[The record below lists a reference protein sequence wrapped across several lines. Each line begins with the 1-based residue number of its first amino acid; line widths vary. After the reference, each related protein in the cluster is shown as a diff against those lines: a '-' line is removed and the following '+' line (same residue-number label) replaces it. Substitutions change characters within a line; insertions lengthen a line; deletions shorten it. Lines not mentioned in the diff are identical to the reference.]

1 MEVFHGAS
9 FLQYR
14 TGMKDLLRQIH
25 DMIVSR
31 QMLEEREQVL
41 VAVSGGA
48 DSVCLL
54 LALKELGYGVR
65 AVHVEHGIRGQ
76 ESLEDCAFVQELCR
90 KEEVPLEVH
99 RIDAPA
105 LGAGSGRS
113 VEEAARDARYR
124 ILMEAARRLEIR
136 AVATAHHMDDQ
147 AETVLWN
154 LMRGSSLAGLGG
166 ILPVRRAAYMPD
178 VGGTHAAYMP
188 DAGDTRTE
196 AVPTGGGLQPAYS
209 PAAVDSPAH
218 KIRIIRPLLE
228 TGRDEIERWLTE
240 RGQNWREDRTNKD
253 TEITRNAIRLQI
265 LPQMEKLNAG
275 ARRHIA
281 MAAQDLAQARDYL
294 EEVTLNAYRYAVRD
308 EGNSGE
314 LLIDLRELA
323 SQPELIRRRILHRA
337 LGQAEGGLR
346 DITREHVE
354 SLMRLAG
361 MDNGRRISLPDGL
374 RAVRE
379 EGVICLTRR
388 TCVRIPDEVRIGGDG
403 EYRFPGGIVL
413 NTEFGIWKGGDVPK
427 KKYTKTLAYDT
438 IIPYITLRTRRE
450 GDWIQVNSLG
460 GRRKLKDYLIDEK
473 IPADRRDQ
481 IPLIAQGSH
490 VLWVIGHRISEAAKV
505 SEGAHFVRITVTG
518 GTGMKEP
525 RSG

>member
-1 MEVFHGAS
+1 MG
-9 FLQYR
+9 
-14 TGMKDLLRQIH
+14 
-25 DMIVSR
+25 R
-31 QMLEEREQVL
+31 QMLEEGEPVL
-41 VAVSGGA
+41 AAVSGGA

-54 LALKELGYGVR
+54 LALKELGYQVR

-76 ESLEDCAFVQELCR
+76 ESLEDCAFVQELCDR
-90 KEEVPLEVH
+90 EKIPLTVR
-99 RIDAPA
+99 RIDAPKLSA
-105 LGAGSGRS
+105 LSGRS

-124 ILMEAARRLEIR
+124 ILLEIAGSLKIR
-136 AVATAHHMDDQ
+136 AVATAHHMDDR

-166 ILPVRRAAYMPD
+166 ILPVRPAAYMP
-178 VGGTHAAYMP
+178 GTEVKQAA
-188 DAGDTRTE
+188 DAPG
-196 AVPTGGGLQPAYS
+196 
-209 PAAVDSPAH
+209 AAGPSVQE
-218 KIRIIRPLLE
+218 IRIIRPLLE

-240 RGQNWREDRTNKD
+240 RGQSWREDRTNKD

-281 MAAQDLAQARDYL
+281 MAAQDLAQVEEYL
-294 EEVTLNAYRYAVRD
+294 EQVTQNAYRCAVRD
-308 EGNSGE
+308 DGSDGE

-323 SQPELIRRRILHRA
+323 SQPELVRRRILHRA

-438 IIPYITLRTRRE
+438 MFPYITLRTRRE
-450 GDWIQVNSLG
+450 GDWIQVNSQG

-490 VLWVIGHRISEAAKV
+490 VLWVIGHRISEGAKV
-505 SEGAHFVRITVTG
+505 CEGAHFVTITVTG

-525 RSG
+525 QGG

>member
-25 DMIVSR
+25 DMIVSW

-124 ILMEAARRLEIR
+124 ILLETAGSLKIR

-166 ILPVRRAAYMPD
+166 ILPVRPAAYM
-178 VGGTHAAYMP
+178 
-188 DAGDTRTE
+188 
-196 AVPTGGGLQPAYS
+196 

-218 KIRIIRPLLE
+218 EVRIIRPLLE

-240 RGQNWREDRTNKD
+240 RGQSWREDRTNKD

-308 EGNSGE
+308 EGSSGE

-450 GDWIQVNSLG
+450 GDWIQVNSRG

>member
-166 ILPVRRAAYMPD
+166 ILPVREAAYMP
-178 VGGTHAAYMP
+178 GTEVKQA
-188 DAGDTRTE
+188 
-196 AVPTGGGLQPAYS
+196 AYS
-209 PAAVDSPAH
+209 PAAVDLPAH
-218 KIRIIRPLLE
+218 EVRIIRPLLE

-240 RGQNWREDRTNKD
+240 RGQSWREDRTNKD

-308 EGNSGE
+308 EGSSGE

-450 GDWIQVNSLG
+450 GDWIQVNSRG

>member
-90 KEEVPLEVH
+90 KEEVPLEVR
-99 RIDAPA
+99 RINAPKLSA
-105 LGAGSGRS
+105 ASGRS

-166 ILPVRRAAYMPD
+166 ILPVREAAYMP
-178 VGGTHAAYMP
+178 G
-188 DAGDTRTE
+188 AGRTQ
-196 AVPTGGGLQPAYS
+196 AAYS

-218 KIRIIRPLLE
+218 EVRIIRPLLE

-240 RGQNWREDRTNKD
+240 RGQSWREDRTNKD

-308 EGNSGE
+308 EGSSGE

-413 NTEFGIWKGGDVPK
+413 NAEFGIWKGGDVPK

-450 GDWIQVNSLG
+450 GDWIQVNSRG
-460 GRRKLKDYLIDEK
+460 DRRKLKDYLIDEK